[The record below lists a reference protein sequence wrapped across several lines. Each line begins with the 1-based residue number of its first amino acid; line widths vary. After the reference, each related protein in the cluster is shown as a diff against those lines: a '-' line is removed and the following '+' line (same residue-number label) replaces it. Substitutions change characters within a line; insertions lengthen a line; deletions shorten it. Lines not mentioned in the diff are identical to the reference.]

1 MSTAIVNDGSIQ
13 GSQVMTTNRLEKELA
28 TYESHR
34 EELVLANE
42 GKFVL
47 IHGDAI
53 AGVWDTY
60 KDALA
65 AGYSQFGLS
74 PFLIKQI
81 QGMERVLFFT
91 RDMAPPDAN
100 INTSA

>member
-1 MSTAIVNDGSIQ
+1 
-13 GSQVMTTNRLEKELA
+13 MTTNRLEKELA
-28 TYESHR
+28 TYERHR

-47 IHGDAI
+47 IHGDAV

-65 AGYSQFGLS
+65 SGYSQFGLE
-74 PFLIKQI
+74 PFLVKRIEGI
-81 QGMERVLFFT
+81 ERVLCFT
-91 RDMAPPDAN
+91 RDLSIPDAN
-100 INTSA
+100 INTPA

>member
-1 MSTAIVNDGSIQ
+1 MG
-13 GSQVMTTNRLEKELA
+13 TNLLEKELA
-28 TYESHR
+28 TYESHKK
-34 EELVLANE
+34 ELVAANE

-60 KDALA
+60 NDALT
-65 AGYSQFGLS
+65 AGYSQFGLE

-81 QGMERVLFFT
+81 QGIERVLFFT
-91 RDMAPPDAN
+91 RDLSTPHAN
-100 INTSA
+100 IDASA